1 MKSGTIMPRKYHMR
15 TRLTSVKETQ
25 DRIIEAAKE
34 LHADQGV
41 QGTSYE
47 EIAEQAGVAQ
57 ATVYRH
63 FPSLDELI
71 PACARSIVVLQ
82 PITPDDIANLFH
94 GRPQPWQRLEW
105 IIRGTCECYARD
117 GGWLNAARREGDL
130 IPALS
135 EVIHT
140 QQESLRTLVGA
151 ALEGTGATERS
162 VQVLAAL
169 IDFPLW
175 KTFRDVGLT
184 AREAT
189 EQILELARDHLVKEN
204 LF

>member
-1 MKSGTIMPRKYHMR
+1 MPRKYRMNS
-15 TRLTSVKETQ
+15 RLASVKETQ
-25 DRIIEAAKE
+25 DRIVEAAKE
-34 LHADQGV
+34 LHAGQGV

-71 PACARSIVVLQ
+71 PACASSIVVLQ

-117 GGWLNAARREGDL
+117 GDWLNAARREGDL
-130 IPALS
+130 VPALS
-135 EVIHT
+135 QVVHT
-140 QQESLRTLVGA
+140 QQESLRILVGA
-151 ALEGTGATERS
+151 ALEGTGATEHS

-175 KTFRDVGLT
+175 KSFRDMGL
-184 AREAT
+184 AAPEAN
-189 EQILELARDHLVKEN
+189 EQILELVRDQLIKEN

>member
-1 MKSGTIMPRKYHMR
+1 MPRRYRMNSR
-15 TRLTSVKETQ
+15 QATVEETRS
-25 DRIIEAAKE
+25 RIVAAAKE

-47 EIAEQAGVAQ
+47 EIAAQAGVSQ

-71 PACARSIVVLQ
+71 PACAQSIAVLQ
-82 PITPDDIANLFH
+82 PLSPEAATDLFR
-94 GRPQPWQRLEW
+94 GRPDPAKRLEW

-130 IPALS
+130 IPALT
-135 EVIHT
+135 EVVQT
-140 QQESLRTLVGA
+140 QQESLRWLVQA
-151 ALEGTGATERS
+151 ALEGTGAAERY

-175 KTFRDVGLT
+175 KSLLDEGLS
-184 AREAT
+184 ASDAT
-189 EQILELARDHLVKEN
+189 EQILELVHDQLSKAHLV
-204 LF
+204 